1 MTHATDRD
9 RAPLV
14 RLAEPVPDAPCG
26 LTASECRLCSALPLS
41 RRADF
46 RAGRLA
52 ARRAAAAAAGVPVR
66 SVEIEPGAAGGGC
79 DEDAGPA
86 AFRGGAVAR
95 VTGVEIAP
103 TLSISHRD
111 GRAVA
116 VADRAARRVGVDM
129 ERAGT
134 VPPGTERYFL
144 SETEREALSFIDAT
158 TLWSMKEAAWKALGC
173 TDATPFTSLELRFD
187 VNQRLETVLL
197 GGRSHPAG
205 AEVSTLPGG
214 YVMAVVWLEAAA

>member
-1 MTHATDRD
+1 MRHATDRD

-14 RLAEPVPDAPCG
+14 RLAGPVPDAPCG
-26 LTASECRLCSALPLS
+26 LTASECRMCSALPLS

-66 SVEIEPGAAGGGC
+66 SVEIEPGAAGGC
-79 DEDAGPA
+79 DEGAGPDT
-86 AFRGGAVAR
+86 FRGGAVAR
-95 VTGVEIAP
+95 VAGVDIAP
-103 TLSISHRD
+103 SLSISHRD
-111 GRAVA
+111 GRAAA
-116 VADRAARRVGVDM
+116 VADPAARRVGVDM
-129 ERAGT
+129 ERAGA

-144 SETEREALSFIDAT
+144 SETEREALSFTDAT

-173 TDATPFTSLELRFD
+173 TDASPFASLELRFD
-187 VNQRLETVLL
+187 GTQRLEAVLL
-197 GGRSHPAG
+197 GGRSHPAA